1 MAVVPHIPAPIPGHT
16 NQKTCF
22 ARKIVPVS
30 GATPAGFAASCPDS
44 GAGYFFEHTGTD
56 MHRHPSCIRIP
67 RRTLS
72 VSHVLIIHI
81 ILGKIKLIF
90 EF

>member
-1 MAVVPHIPAPIPGHT
+1 MAPYAYPTAPAYRGNPRRLCRISPRFRGGMDIFLLFHI
-16 NQKTCF
+16 
-22 ARKIVPVS
+22 
-30 GATPAGFAASCPDS
+30 
-44 GAGYFFEHTGTD
+44 
-56 MHRHPSCIRIP
+56 MHRHPSYIRIP

>member
-1 MAVVPHIPAPIPGHT
+1 M
-16 NQKTCF
+16 NQNDPYDNLT
-22 ARKIVPVS
+22 RGQISPN
-30 GATPAGFAASCPDS
+30 TPRPDS
-44 GAGYFFEHTGTD
+44 GAGYFFSSNLIKTN
-56 MHRHPSCIRIP
+56 MHQHPSCIGIP
-67 RRTLS
+67 KRTLS

>member
-1 MAVVPHIPAPIPGHT
+1 MTHTITSLVVKSVPAHPAPIPG
-16 NQKTCF
+16 
-22 ARKIVPVS
+22 RDIL
-30 GATPAGFAASCPDS
+30 
-44 GAGYFFEHTGTD
+44 FFEQTY
-56 MHRHPSCIRIP
+56 RIP

-81 ILGKIKLIF
+81 ITEKIKLIF